1 MPGSISFEY
10 RFANTA
16 KPAARELDQLPMHLL
31 LMANFS
37 GQREGGALAQR
48 AILKVD
54 IDNMDQIMARI
65 APRLSLELSGTRINL
80 QFANLDDFTP
90 DAIYRQVGLFAAL
103 RQQLADDL
111 AKSAAAPVAQAP
123 APAAS
128 DNPFQ
133 ALLGGQISQAAS
145 QGAGG
150 PLDGLLKQIVAP
162 HIAPTAPNP
171 QHKAVQDAACGLL
184 MNAILHHPEFQALEA
199 AWRGV
204 HFMITQLDLDG
215 ELKLFLLDID
225 KAELAAD
232 CAANAADLGQS
243 ACYHLLGERWQAA
256 ADPVPWSVLIGQY
269 QFDASEADLAT
280 LGAMGAIAQRLNA
293 PFVSGAASS
302 IVGCTAFNQQSD
314 PRDWQ
319 PDPAQRAGW
328 QALCQSSQARWLGL
342 ALPRLLMRLPYGA
355 NLDPVSSFAFE
366 EMNGAPDHE
375 ALLWGSAGLA
385 AGLVLGQCF
394 QEEGW
399 DMQPGAAMEI
409 DDLPAYT
416 WREQGEAHLQAA
428 AEVALL
434 ERANEACW
442 QFGLMTLQSYK
453 NRNAVRLM
461 RISSLAQTALA
472 GRWGE

>member
-10 RFANTA
+10 RFANSA
-16 KPAARELDQLPMHLL
+16 KPVARELDQLPMHVL

-37 GQREGGALAQR
+37 GQRQAGALAQR
-48 AILKVD
+48 VPLKVD
-54 IDNMDQIMARI
+54 IDNIDAIMARI

-80 QFANLDDFTP
+80 QFANLDDFHP

-111 AKSAAAPVAQAP
+111 AKSAATPAP
-123 APAAS
+123 APVPAAAA

-133 ALLGGQISQAAS
+133 ALLGGNISQAAS

-150 PLDGLLKQIVAP
+150 PLDGLIKQIVAP
-162 HIAPTAPNP
+162 HIAPSAPNR
-171 QHKAVQDAACGLL
+171 QHQALQDAACSLL
-184 MNAILHHPEFQALEA
+184 MNAILHHPEFQSLEA

-204 HFMITQLDLDG
+204 HFLITQLDLDG
-215 ELKLFLLDID
+215 ELKLFVLDLD
-225 KAELAAD
+225 QAELAAD
-232 CAANAADLGQS
+232 CATHAADLGQS
-243 ACYHLLGERWQAA
+243 ACYQLLGERWQAA
-256 ADPVPWSVLIGQY
+256 ADPVPWSVLIGHY
-269 QFDASEADLAT
+269 WFDASDADVAT
-280 LGAMGAIAQRLNA
+280 LAAIGAIAQRLNA
-293 PFVSGAASS
+293 PFVAGAASS
-302 IVGCTAFNQQSD
+302 IIGCSSFPSQPD

-319 PDPAQRAGW
+319 PDPARQAAW

-342 ALPRLLMRLPYGA
+342 VLPRLLLRLPYGA

-385 AGLVLGQCF
+385 AGLLLGQCF
-394 QEEGW
+394 QEDGW

-416 WREQGEAHLQAA
+416 WREHGESHLQAA

-434 ERANEACW
+434 ERANAACW
-442 QFGLMTLQSYK
+442 QSGLMTLQSYK

-472 GRWGE
+472 GRWGG